1 MHHGIHST
9 LHVSPGKTRS
19 IHSELMCLDFFPR
32 TYSRLRI
39 IGNITSVEAYSEEAP
54 DG

>member
-9 LHVSPGKTRS
+9 LNVSPGKTRS